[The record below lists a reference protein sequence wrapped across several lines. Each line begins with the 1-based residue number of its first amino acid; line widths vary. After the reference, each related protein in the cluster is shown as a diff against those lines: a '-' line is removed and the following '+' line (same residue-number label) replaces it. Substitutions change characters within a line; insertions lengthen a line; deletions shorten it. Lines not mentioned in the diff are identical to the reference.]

1 MRGKWM
7 AALLTAAL
15 VSSGCAGAPEAKEAI
30 RIP

>member
-15 VSSGCAGAPEAKEAI
+15 VSSGRGGAPEAKEAI